1 MQKWEYKT
9 IIRVR
14 GWEAKK
20 QGYEFHVAGSK
31 WNVDIDKTLLEF
43 GEDGWELV
51 TVTPRSSIMGGY
63 NDGYSA
69 HHHDYAGFT
78 DQELWVFKRPRP

>member
-14 GWEAKK
+14 GVKEK
-20 QGYEFHVAGSK
+20 QRGAELYVAAK
-31 WNVDIDKTLLEF
+31 WNIDINQTLLEY

-51 TVTPRSSIMGGY
+51 AVTPRSSFMGGY
-63 NDGYSA
+63 NDAYQN

-78 DQELWVFKRPRP
+78 DQELWVFKRPK